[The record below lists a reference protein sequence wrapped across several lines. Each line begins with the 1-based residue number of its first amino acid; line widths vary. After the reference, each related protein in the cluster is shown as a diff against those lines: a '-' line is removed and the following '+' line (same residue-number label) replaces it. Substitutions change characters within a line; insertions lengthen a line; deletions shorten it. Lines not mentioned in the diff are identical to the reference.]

1 MQGLL
6 GRKLGMTRVF
16 DDAGR
21 QVPVT
26 AIEIGPCVVLQRKT
40 KASDGYDAV
49 QVGFGEQKE
58 QRLGKPLQGLFKK
71 AGVTPKRHLQEFPV
85 EAGEDPKVGEIV
97 TASIFEKTTFVDVR
111 GLTKGR
117 GFQGVVKR
125 YRMSGGPMT
134 HGGHSKRRPG
144 SIGNRTTP
152 ARVHKGKRMPGRM
165 GGVTITQRN
174 LKIVALRKDENV
186 LLVEGAVPGA
196 NGGILVVRRA
206 LKEASKA

>member
-6 GRKLGMTRVF
+6 GRKIGMTRVF
-16 DDAGR
+16 DDSGR

-26 AIEIGPCVVLQRKT
+26 AIEVGPCVVLQRKT
-40 KASDGYDAV
+40 VAADGYDAV

-58 QRLGKPLQGLFKK
+58 QRVGKPLLGHFKK
-71 AGVTPKRHLQEFPV
+71 AGVTAKRHLHEFPL
-85 EAGEDPKVGEIV
+85 EAGEDPKVGEVV
-97 TASIFEKTTFVDVR
+97 TGAIFEKTTYVDIR

-125 YRMSGGPMT
+125 YRMRGGPMT

-152 ARVHKGKRMPGRM
+152 ARVHKGKRMPGQM
-165 GGVTITQRN
+165 GSVMITQRN

-196 NGGILVVRRA
+196 NGGILLVRRA
-206 LKEASKA
+206 LKEAGKA